1 MYFLIS
7 LVLRF
12 CVGTI
17 PASLLS
23 NPTRSL
29 RMPAA
34 RTRTSRLS
42 GDESEGRFFLHL
54 KSIFTEPCGFT
65 EHSLWTAPAPPVSG
79 GIAFTT
85 NVTPGTFNDPLPQ
98 VVDDSPCESLLFP
111 PQPSGC
117 SAPRRQ
123 AHSKKKPENHIPR
136 PPNAFILFRSSFI
149 KSQHVSTE
157 VETNHSTLSKII
169 GLTWQNLPNEERQV
183 WHAKAKLALDEHK
196 RKFPQYAFRPLHN
209 KNKGG
214 EKRKVREVG
223 PKDHKRCEKIA
234 ELLVKG
240 KKGQDLD
247 AAIQEFDKY
256 HVPEIVTRFET
267 PITSQTYNRRPSS
280 ASKPETSAG
289 RSRRRQS
296 SSSQT
301 TRRSSPSR
309 FSPSPYPLS
318 LQSERD
324 DASDSLYTIPS
335 FDPYSFPLKQEPSF
349 VCLPR
354 SSPTY
359 FTSHFFIQDFDT
371 FAFDSSLPLFPCD
384 SLSPAVHPQGGL
396 NTEFADTEAQPPRL
410 SIDATFTPDANT
422 WTRCDSPLSASSGSM
437 PTTPPYIDSPSPD
450 GYHGYNIVDSAPS
463 NYSRD
468 DGLPQFPSYPDCSDQ
483 FVGSES
489 FPTAPSG
496 FHSYHQDQ
504 GKADAGPDLDFSSL
518 MASLPPYAL

>member
-1 MYFLIS
+1 
-7 LVLRF
+7 
-12 CVGTI
+12 
-17 PASLLS
+17 
-23 NPTRSL
+23 
-29 RMPAA
+29 MPAA

-42 GDESEGRFFLHL
+42 GNEFE
-54 KSIFTEPCGFT
+54 

-79 GIAFTT
+79 SSIAFTT

-98 VVDDSPCESLLFP
+98 VIDDSPCESLLFP
-111 PQPSGC
+111 PQPPGYP
-117 SAPRRQ
+117 APRRQ

-267 PITSQTYNRRPSS
+267 PITSQSYNRRPSS
-280 ASKPETSAG
+280 GSKPETSAG
-289 RSRRRQS
+289 RSRRRRS
-296 SSSQT
+296 SSSQVM
-301 TRRSSPSR
+301 RQSSPSR
-309 FSPSPYPLS
+309 FSPSSYPLS
-318 LQSERD
+318 LQLERD
-324 DASDSLYTIPS
+324 DVSDSLYTIPS
-335 FDPYSFPLKQEPSF
+335 FDQYPFPLKQEPSF
-349 VCLPR
+349 
-354 SSPTY
+354 
-359 FTSHFFIQDFDT
+359 DFET
-371 FAFDSSLPLFPCD
+371 FPFDPSLPLFPCD

-396 NTEFADTEAQPPRL
+396 HAEFADAEAQPPRL
-410 SIDATFTPDANT
+410 SIDATFTPDVNT

-450 GYHGYNIVDSAPS
+450 GYHGYNIVDSATPH
-463 NYSRD
+463 YSRD
-468 DGLPQFPSYPDCSDQ
+468 DGLPQFPSYPDCSDH

-496 FHSYHQDQ
+496 FHSYHQGQ
-504 GKADAGPDLDFSSL
+504 GKADAIPDLDFSSL